1 MMMSK
6 TVWQDSNLQPPD
18 YKSGSLP
25 HNHNFFKWKSY
36 LLPTTTFLSRVSMQL
51 LLFITHK
58 MHAERDIV
66 LPFMS
71 VCPSVQ
77 CPYCV

>member
-25 HNHNFFKWKSY
+25 HNHNFLMKI
-36 LLPTTTFLSRVSMQL
+36 
-51 LLFITHK
+51 LFITDHDIFIARQ
-58 MHAERDIV
+58 HAIIII
-66 LPFMS
+66 
-71 VCPSVQ
+71 
-77 CPYCV
+77 YYA